1 MKTKYSD
8 LETQEQ
14 KPLKTIKKNKPCLQS
29 EKCWKCLLYTF
40 LSICISLL
48 VLPVYLMINYYNDS
62 MEEREIID
70 IRNTSISEYSE
81 DFENGIKYQCL
92 INDPCYFNCSYI
104 RNNLHKTKDVCIY
117 DDNLNIWLIVLCS
130 YLFIVICGCIFGKK

>member
-14 KPLKTIKKNKPCLQS
+14 KPLKTKKNKPCLQS

-48 VLPVYLMINYYNDS
+48 VLP
-62 MEEREIID
+62 
-70 IRNTSISEYSE
+70 
-81 DFENGIKYQCL
+81 
-92 INDPCYFNCSYI
+92 YI
-104 RNNLHKTKDVCIY
+104 
-117 DDNLNIWLIVLCS
+117 
-130 YLFIVICGCIFGKK
+130 